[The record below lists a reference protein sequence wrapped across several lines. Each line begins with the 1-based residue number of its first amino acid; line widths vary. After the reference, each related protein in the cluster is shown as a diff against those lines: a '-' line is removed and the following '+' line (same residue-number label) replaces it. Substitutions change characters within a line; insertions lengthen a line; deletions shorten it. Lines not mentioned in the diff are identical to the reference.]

1 MSVFRAF
8 VTRSMH
14 ASVRRSAIAD
24 IEDVDRFR
32 SVVDLV
38 DDPVT
43 FPSQFYT
50 VERYRRSFELL
61 AAARA
66 WVVLE
71 RLEGLKN
78 PKNLLLRAL
87 QAVDFL

>member
-1 MSVFRAF
+1 
-8 VTRSMH
+8 MH

-24 IEDVDRFR
+24 IEDVNRFR

-43 FPSQFYT
+43 FSPQFYA
-50 VERYRRSFELL
+50 VEWYQRSVELL
-61 AAARA
+61 AAART

-71 RLEGLKN
+71 RLDGLKN
-78 PKNLLLRAL
+78 PKNLLLGEL
-87 QAVDFL
+87 QAVDLL